1 MDDPLELSD
10 SDFMRWAGISPQRWA
25 VLPEEKREAWLDHLL
40 ARFTMSNDDTERN
53 GYWRLASVISRAGA
67 PVVSA

>member
-1 MDDPLELSD
+1 MDDPLDLSD

-25 VLPEEKREAWLDHLL
+25 VLPEEKREAWLDHLI

-53 GYWRLASVISRAGA
+53 AYWRLATVISRAGA
-67 PVVSA
+67 PGASA